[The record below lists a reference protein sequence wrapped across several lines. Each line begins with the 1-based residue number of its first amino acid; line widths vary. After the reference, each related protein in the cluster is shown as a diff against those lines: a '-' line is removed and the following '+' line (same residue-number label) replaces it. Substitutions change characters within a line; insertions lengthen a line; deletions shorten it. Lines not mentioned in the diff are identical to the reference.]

1 MPTTNISQILPDVIK
16 HVHFSRKEQKRFVLG
31 YSSALFLANYKNTL
45 RLAKLSG
52 SSQSSVSRFLNTD
65 SISTRALSYSRV
77 EYLSD
82 FMVKNALTP
91 KYIILD
97 ETTIKRRGNRIEHLG
112 EFYSTTE
119 RRIVKGISLLSSM
132 VWIKPKLYFPLFSSL
147 RTKENLT
154 KQFIELLKRI
164 PFRNT
169 ILLMDGG
176 ILCSEIF
183 FEAIKL
189 GYTVIGRLNPV
200 MDVVFNGVKLSLSS
214 LRKQTRGTTSVEVII
229 PKYNN
234 AKVKLVFHNTPQ
246 ENRVILCSDSSM
258 PEHEILGHYSKRNYI
273 ETYFKEVKQNFGLKP
288 QVFSA
293 KSTERHV
300 ELVQLAFT
308 VWMLAR
314 FYRSV
319 KDQIG
324 LRDFLE
330 KLRLNYYLCLAMRI
344 IQTGYPVITRP
355 FEFLVN
361 SKCIT

>member
-1 MPTTNISQILPDVIK
+1 M
-16 HVHFSRKEQKRFVLG
+16 
-31 YSSALFLANYKNTL
+31 ANYKNTK
-45 RLAKLSG
+45 RLAKLCG
-52 SSQSSVSRFLNTD
+52 CSQSSVSRFLNTD

-77 EYLSD
+77 GYISA
-82 FMVKNALTP
+82 FMAKNALTP

-97 ETTIKRRGNRIEHLG
+97 ETVIKRRGNRIEYLG
-112 EFYSTTE
+112 KFYSTTE
-119 RRIVKGISLLSSM
+119 RRIVTGISLLSSI
-132 VWIKPKLYFPLFSSL
+132 VWINRKLYFPLFSSL

-154 KQFIELLKRI
+154 KQFVELLKRI

-176 ILCSEIF
+176 ILCSELF
-183 FEAIKL
+183 FEAVKS
-189 GYTVIGRLNPV
+189 GYVVIGRLNPV
-200 MDVVFNGVKLSLSS
+200 MDVIFNGVKLPLAS
-214 LRKQTRGTTSVEVII
+214 LRKQTKGTTSVVVTI

-246 ENRVILCSDSSM
+246 EDRVILCSDISM
-258 PEHEILGHYSKRNYI
+258 TEQEILEHYSKRNYI

-308 VWMLAR
+308 VWILAR

-330 KLRLNYYLCLAMRI
+330 KLRLNYYLWLATRRI
-344 IQTGYPVITRP
+344 ETGYQAISHP